1 METLTLKWLPLTLMT
16 LYLILDSKT
25 PHAETDCYD
34 RDVEVNILED
44 NLVSAVR
51 DFQNIKC

>member
-16 LYLILDSKT
+16 LYLILDSAT